1 MGGFIGLLV
10 GVSLAAFGFVVMRNP
25 MCLSLLSPLSPGA
38 KGYYQ
43 RMILDTMTRNQLRI
57 LGVLVCLFGSSIL
70 TTSLS
75 AVLRARFLNA
85 VSEGLWI
92 LMGCIFWAAWLS
104 GLGIFIWQVFKRR
117 VPNYFAMWRAGV
129 DLGPIEMFPPVTPK
143 MQREAL
149 FFTVALFTLA
159 IIASTVAVLR

>member
-10 GVSLAAFGFVVMRNP
+10 GVLLAAFGFVVMRNP
-25 MCLSLLSPLSPGA
+25 MRLSLLAPLSPGA

-57 LGVLVCLFGSSIL
+57 LGVLVCLFGSSLL
-70 TTSLS
+70 TTSLG

-104 GLGIFIWQVFKRR
+104 GLGILIWQLFKRR
-117 VPNYFAMWRAGV
+117 VPNYFAMWRAGI

-149 FFTVALFTLA
+149 LFTVALFTLA
-159 IIASTVAVLR
+159 IIASVVAVLR